1 MNLCHR
7 SNVDVNANCKIFLRH
22 PPWHLSLLDALLL
35 NLRIV
40 APLENSSS
48 KEKGN
53 YLMGLRQG
61 NNMVAVESVSD
72 VLTPGSTCE
81 PTHSF
86 DYKPTICQPHDLI
99 ACNSPNDANV

>member
-1 MNLCHR
+1 MLIAR
-7 SNVDVNANCKIFLRH
+7 FLLHH
-22 PPWHLSLLDALLL
+22 PPLRLSLLDALLL

-86 DYKPTICQPHDLI
+86 DYKPTIWPPHDLL
-99 ACNSPNDANV
+99 ACISPNDVNA